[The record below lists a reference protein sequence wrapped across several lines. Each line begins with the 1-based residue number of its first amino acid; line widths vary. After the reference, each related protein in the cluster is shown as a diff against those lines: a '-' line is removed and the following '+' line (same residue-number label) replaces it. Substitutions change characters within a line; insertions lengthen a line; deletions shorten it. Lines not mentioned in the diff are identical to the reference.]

1 MSSVRALLRDPSSLW
16 PNLAAVTYILLGYFG
31 GWWALFQENNYLFAV
46 GVIGIAHSMTIAAYL
61 MHDCGHNS
69 IFKDTEFNSRLGRW
83 LNVICGSNYGTY
95 EDMRYKHMRHHVDN
109 CEPVTFDYRSWL
121 KQHPLIHKAVNLLE
135 WAYIPAVEL
144 IMHAMQIVAP
154 FIYEDKRDQR
164 GRVIRVTLTRFSLFA
179 LIIWLSP
186 VAAIGYLLAYVLFIT
201 FLRFMDN
208 FQHSY
213 EIFYRLSDPTFV
225 PPLKGNT
232 EYEQSHTYSNLLS
245 HRWPWLNLIALNF
258 SYHNAHHAKP
268 TLSWHRLPELHASL
282 YPQQCP
288 QQLTFWPQLVS
299 FHRHRVNR
307 VLSEHYGEDDVVTQ
321 LRNRDAVGVN
331 ALSFLT
337 AF

>member
-1 MSSVRALLRDPSSLW
+1 MSSVRTLLRDPTSLW
-16 PNLAAVTYILLGYFG
+16 PNTGAISYILLAYLG
-31 GWWALFQENNYLFAV
+31 GWLALFQGSISLFIL
-46 GVIGIAHSMTIAAYL
+46 GVFAIAHGMAIAAYL

-69 IFKDTEFNSRLGRW
+69 IFKDTELNSRLGRW

-121 KQHPLIHKAVNLLE
+121 KKHPLIHRIVNALE
-135 WAYIPAVEL
+135 WAYIPAVEF
-144 IMHAMQIVAP
+144 IMHGMQIIAP
-154 FIYEDKRDQR
+154 FAYEDKRGQR
-164 GRVIRVTLTRFSLFA
+164 SRVIRIVITRFTLFA

-186 VAAIGYLLAYVLFIT
+186 VAALGYVLAYMLFIT
-201 FLRFMDN
+201 ILRFMDN

-213 EIFYRLSDPTFV
+213 EIFYRLNDPSFA
-225 PPLKGNT
+225 PPLKGNV
-232 EYEQSHTYSNLLS
+232 EYEQSHTYSNLIS

-268 TLSWHRLPELHASL
+268 TLSWHRLPDLHASL
-282 YPQQCP
+282 YPERCP
-288 QQLTFWPQLVS
+288 QQLTFWPQLTQ
-299 FHRHRVNR
+299 FHQHRVAR
-307 VLSEHYGEDDVVTQ
+307 VLSEHYGEDDVVAQ
-321 LRNRDAVGVN
+321 LRNGDAIGVN